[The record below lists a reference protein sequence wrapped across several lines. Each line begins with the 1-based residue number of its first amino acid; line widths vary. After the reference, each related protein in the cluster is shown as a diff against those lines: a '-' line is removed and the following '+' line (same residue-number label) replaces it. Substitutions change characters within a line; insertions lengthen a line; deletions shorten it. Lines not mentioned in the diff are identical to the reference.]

1 MPNPYEIPEEPYY
14 MMDELIE
21 AFKSKSLV
29 VCHMHRQLTIDALTS
44 HGYFKRVNPSEDDIE
59 AFKRAGSGKHLPSAF
74 KYPSLPD
81 NDVTHY
87 NFYEVTIAGR
97 TAVHYHFKMLEQERV
112 FKAKLQQ
119 LRQDLTNDITN
130 RIKSLGK

>member
-81 NDVTHY
+81 SADVCKRVT
-87 NFYEVTIAGR
+87 EVLHLLGLTALSVKWFNTRAQIQRNHKGRPEAGMGMTGTIELKV
-97 TAVHYHFKMLEQERV
+97 TV
-112 FKAKLQQ
+112 
-119 LRQDLTNDITN
+119 
-130 RIKSLGK
+130 